1 MPSASG
7 CLNFRRKLGR
17 SIGRRELLRG
27 GALSCLMPAVA
38 NVLADRAHGDERRA
52 RIKSC
57 LVLFQA
63 GGVSQIDTFDMKP
76 MAADVVRGEFQPI
89 STNVPGMHVCEH
101 LPLVARQMDKLC
113 VVRSVHHRMLCHN
126 PAIYSA
132 LSGREVGE
140 SKAVSST
147 TFASRDDF
155 PHFGSAVAK
164 FRPHSDDL
172 PASVSLPFSLRNGP
186 APSPGQNAG
195 FLGTAYDPMLIRQDP
210 NADDFRVN
218 ELASPDEVDA
228 ARLAGRQGLLAAV
241 DREQRH
247 LEQSG
252 AVDGLGEYYRQA
264 FNLLTTPRAKR
275 AFDLTQEDPNVRD
288 RYGRNQTGQ
297 STLLGRRLVEAGV
310 PFVTVYSPVHNIEG
324 PSWDTHLN
332 NFPMLKR
339 DLLPPAD
346 QALAALL
353 EDLSTSGL
361 ADEVLVVWM
370 GEFGRTPRI
379 GVVRSNNTSNAT
391 GRDHWPGCY
400 SILLAGGGVRGG
412 QYHGASDK
420 EGWYPRENPV
430 HVGDLA
436 ATIYDAFGIDPR
448 ATMADAA
455 GRPHRV
461 SEGEPIRG
469 IWSRASL

>member
-1 MPSASG
+1 MWSASG
-7 CLNFRRKLGR
+7 CSDFRRTLGR
-17 SIGRRELLRG
+17 SMGRRQLLHG
-27 GALSCLMPAVA
+27 GALSLLLPGVA
-38 NVLADRAHGDERRA
+38 NVLAGRARGGERRV

-63 GGVSQIDTFDMKP
+63 GGVSQTDTFDMKP
-76 MAADVVRGEFQPI
+76 MAAEVVRGEFKPI
-89 STNVPGMHVCEH
+89 STSVSGMHVCEH
-101 LPLVARQMDKLC
+101 LPQVARQMDKLC
-113 VVRSVHHRMLCHN
+113 VVRSLHHRMLCHN

-140 SKAVSST
+140 SKAISST

-155 PHFGSAVAK
+155 PHYGSVVAR
-164 FRPHSDDL
+164 FLRHPDDL
-172 PASVSLPFSLRNGP
+172 PASVSLPFALRNGP
-186 APSPGQNAG
+186 APSPGQDAG

-210 NADDFRVN
+210 NADGFRVD
-218 ELASPDEVDA
+218 ELAVPEEVDA
-228 ARLAGRQGLLAAV
+228 SRLTGRQGLLTAL
-241 DREQRH
+241 DRGQRH
-247 LEQSG
+247 LERSN

-264 FNLLTTPRAKR
+264 FNLLTTSRAKR
-275 AFDLTQEDPNVRD
+275 AFDLTEEDPRVRD

-297 STLLGRRLVEAGV
+297 ATLLGRRLVEAGV
-310 PFVTVYSPVHNIEG
+310 PFVTVYSPVQNIEG

-332 NFPMLKR
+332 NFPMLKG

-346 QALAALL
+346 QSLSALL
-353 EDLSTSGL
+353 HDLSASGL

-420 EGWYPRENPV
+420 EGWYPREDPV

-448 ATMADAA
+448 STIADAA
-455 GRPHRV
+455 GRPHRLA
-461 SEGEPIRG
+461 EGQPIQG
-469 IWSRASL
+469 IW